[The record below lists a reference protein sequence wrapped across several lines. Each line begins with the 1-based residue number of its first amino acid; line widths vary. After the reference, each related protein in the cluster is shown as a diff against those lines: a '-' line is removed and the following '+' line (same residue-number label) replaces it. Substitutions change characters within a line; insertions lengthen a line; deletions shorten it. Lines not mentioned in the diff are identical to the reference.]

1 MKNINEDIV
10 FSIRLVDIKN
20 KTVLSLEYEKMGR
33 GYNKLKEHQDY
44 EVYTD
49 KNTIFIKI
57 MKKLESGGK
66 HHMKVNVLESS
77 GDITEW
83 ITLFQPKGLITL
95 RKDFRKKT
103 WCFNNFQQLLI
114 LL

>member
-10 FSIRLVDIKN
+10 FSIRLVDIKA
-20 KTVLSLEYEKMGR
+20 VFSLEYERMGR

-44 EVYTD
+44 EVFTD
-49 KNTIFIKI
+49 KNTFFIKI
-57 MKKLESGGK
+57 MKKLESGEK

-103 WCFNNFQQLLI
+103 HLTVYKIKLLI
-114 LL
+114 YF